1 MRDPSR
7 FSRLRTCLLLG
18 LIASSGG
25 CTTKFLYNHADW
37 LAMWELDR
45 YFDLTS
51 DQREFLSS
59 GLASIL
65 ARHRKEALPQY
76 ERFLTLLRDEL
87 GDGLTAEEVD
97 GFFSAYRRLRADL
110 FERFVED
117 GSVFLTSL
125 NDSQLQH
132 LERAFARR
140 NLDLGRLLETDREKR
155 LARRAEWTVEW
166 LTDWLGPLSAP
177 QVERITELSLG
188 LPDTLPAW
196 LEFQRQRQE
205 AFLPLLRSRHDG
217 MNVKQYLRQWLVY
230 PEDQAPPSYQQAVE
244 NMQQG
249 VKRMALSIDRIITTE
264 QRQHTHAKVQ
274 DLIATVH
281 ELTAT

>member
-7 FSRLRTCLLLG
+7 FSRLRTCLLLA
-18 LIASSGG
+18 LIASSVG
-25 CTTKFLYNHADW
+25 CTTKFLYNQADW
-37 LAMWELDR
+37 LAMWQLDR

-51 DQREFLSS
+51 DQKEFLSS
-59 GLASIL
+59 SLASIL

-76 ERFLTLLRDEL
+76 ERFLTRLRDQL
-87 GDGLTAEEVD
+87 SDGLTAEEVD
-97 GFFSAYRRLRADL
+97 GFFSAYRHLRGDL
-110 FERFVED
+110 FERFVEG
-117 GSVFLTSL
+117 GSVFLTSV

-140 NLDLGRLLETDREKR
+140 NLGADRLLETDREKR
-155 LARRAEWTVEW
+155 LAQRAEWTVEW
-166 LTDWLGPLSAP
+166 LTGLLGPLSAP
-177 QVERITELSLG
+177 QVEGITELSLG

-196 LEFQRQRQE
+196 HEFQRQRQE
-205 AFLPLLRSRHDG
+205 AFLQLLRSRHDG
-217 MNVKQYLRQWLVY
+217 IDVEQRLRQWLVY

-264 QRQHTHAKVQ
+264 QRQHTRARLQ

-281 ELTAT
+281 GLSGL